1 MAMLNT
7 GALAGTKVLDLSR
20 LLPGPFCS
28 MILADHGAEVISVED
43 KRFKS
48 DGLFLNNINRNKRH
62 MSLNLKSEQGLGIF
76 LKLAKEADVILEGFR
91 PGVVER
97 LGVDYKSIEKFNPG
111 IIYCSITGYGQT
123 GSMKD
128 RVGHDANY
136 LANSG
141 ILDLIG
147 QAKAPPSIPG
157 VQFADIAGGAMNAAM
172 GILLA
177 LVERSKTGK
186 GQSIDISMTDG
197 MVGFLSVPHFFSQL
211 TGEMPRRS
219 DSLLS
224 HRYACYNT
232 YETADNRYIVIGA
245 VEHRFWKRLCD
256 HLGLPDYAGLQYD
269 DERRKEII
277 LTLESI
283 FKQRTV
289 DEWDQEF
296 ADLDVCYARIK
307 NLPEVM
313 DDPLLCE
320 REMVVDFPGK
330 DGTMARIFGIP
341 VKLSRT
347 PGAIRTPPDEFG
359 GRTHEV
365 LAELG
370 YSKEE
375 INGFERDG
383 TI

>member
-1 MAMLNT
+1 MLNT

-62 MSLNLKSEQGLGIF
+62 MSLNLKLEQGLSIF
-76 LKLAKEADVILEGFR
+76 LKLAQEADVIIEGFR
-91 PGVVER
+91 PGVVQR

-123 GSMKD
+123 GPMKD

-172 GILLA
+172 GILMA

-197 MVGFLSVPHFFSQL
+197 MVGFLSPAHFFSQL
-211 TGEMPRRS
+211 TREIPRRS
-219 DSLLS
+219 DFILS

-277 LTLESI
+277 LALASI
-283 FKQRTV
+283 FKRRTV
-289 DEWDQEF
+289 DEWDEEF
-296 ADLDVCYARIK
+296 SDLDVCYARIK
-307 NLPEVM
+307 NMTEVM

-320 REMVVDFPGK
+320 REMVLDFPGK
-330 DGTMARIFGIP
+330 DGTTAKVFGIP

-347 PGAIRTPPDEFG
+347 PGAIKTPPDEFG
-359 GRTHEV
+359 GRTHEI

-375 INGFERDG
+375 INGFESDG